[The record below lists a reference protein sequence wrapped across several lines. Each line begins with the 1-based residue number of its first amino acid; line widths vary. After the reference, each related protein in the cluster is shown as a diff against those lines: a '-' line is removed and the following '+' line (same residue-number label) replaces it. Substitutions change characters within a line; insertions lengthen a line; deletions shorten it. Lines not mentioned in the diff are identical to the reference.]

1 LLAKECGNLVYLP
14 AYMKTIS
21 SDDMQHIALGAGSL
35 VLENGGE
42 TYRAEETVVR
52 VAKAL
57 GAKEADAFVT
67 PTVVIFS
74 YIDEAGH
81 HHSAM
86 HRVLKRGTNLRKIA
100 QVNDLSRRLETRGK
114 LSNAKQIETIIARIS
129 SSPNY
134 PTWLIVLMAAASSA
148 SFTLMFGGN
157 AVDAACA
164 FAIGLVLRLM
174 LCAFDKI
181 PGGLNGFIISLLSG
195 ALISVMADLVGLT
208 PLHVATATVMIG
220 TLMQVVPGLALV
232 NAIRDIISGDL
243 VSGAARL
250 LDACMT
256 AAGLSIGSVTGVLVS
271 KGVMQ
276 LLRAGGIA

>member
-1 LLAKECGNLVYLP
+1 MSQIK
-14 AYMKTIS
+14 
-21 SDDMQHIALGAGSL
+21 SDDMKNIALGAGAL

-52 VAKAL
+52 IAKSL

-74 YIDEAGH
+74 FTDEEGH

-86 HRVLKRGTNLRKIA
+86 HRVMKRGTNLRRIA
-100 QVNDLSRRLETRGK
+100 QVNDLSRRLERRGK
-114 LSNAKQIETIIARIS
+114 LSNPKQIETILARIS
-129 SSPNY
+129 ASPVY
-134 PTWLIVLMAAASSA
+134 PSWLVVIMAAASSA
-148 SFTLMFGGN
+148 FFTLMFGGN
-157 AVDAACA
+157 AIDAVCA
-164 FAIGLVLRLM
+164 FAIGLVLRIM
-174 LCAFDKI
+174 LIAFDRI
-181 PGGLNGFIISLLSG
+181 PVGLNGFIISLLSG
-195 ALISVMADLVGLT
+195 ALISVMADIVGIT

-232 NAIRDIISGDL
+232 NSIRDIISGDL

-256 AAGLSIGSVTGVLVS
+256 AAGLSIGSVTGVFVS
-271 KGVMQ
+271 HV
-276 LLRAGGIA
+276 LSNILRAGGAV